1 MIYKV
6 TLAYDGWNYA
16 GWQKQTNALG
26 IQEIIEKALFKI
38 HRKEVPI
45 TASGR
50 TDAHVH
56 ALGQVFHFEPLPNMS
71 CEQYRTAL
79 NALLPEDIRIQK
91 VEKAGDDFHARF
103 SAKSKRY
110 DYICTYEKDNPF
122 TYKYKM
128 LLNYPVDVDLMR
140 EGAAYLVGTH
150 DFTSYSSSRIH
161 PDKSRIKTITRID
174 IETEGQ
180 DIRFIFEG
188 NGFLRYQVRMMTAV
202 LLEVGKKRMTPYHVK
217 EILDSRDKEA
227 SRYNAKP
234 QGLYLVKVDYD
245 TTDELSHAYK
255 TL

>member
-16 GWQKQTNALG
+16 GWQKQSNALG
-26 IQEIIEKALFKI
+26 IQEIIEKALMKI
-38 HRKEVPI
+38 HRTEVPI

-50 TDAHVH
+50 TDAKVH
-56 ALGQVFHFEPLPNMS
+56 ALGQVFHFEPLANMS
-71 CEQYRTAL
+71 CEQYRIAL

-91 VEKAGDDFHARF
+91 VEEVKDDFHARF
-103 SAKSKRY
+103 SAVSKRY

-128 LLNYPVDVDLMR
+128 ILKYPVGIELMR
-140 EGAAYLVGTH
+140 EGAKYLVGTH

-161 PDKSRIKTITRID
+161 PDKPRVKTVYRID
-174 IETEGQ
+174 IQEEGK

-202 LLEVGKKRMTPYHVK
+202 LLEVGKKRMTPEHVK

-227 SRYNAKP
+227 SRYNAQP

-245 TTDELSHAYK
+245 TTD
-255 TL
+255 